1 MDGMRFLRYCKER
14 DLKTHVLELGGAVRL
29 LREGQYVT
37 VCRLT
42 FLVIGKMRDL
52 ICNDFYFCG
61 EV

>member
-1 MDGMRFLRYCKER
+1 MRFLRYCKER
-14 DLKTHVLELGGAVRL
+14 DLKTRVLGLGGVVRLL

-37 VCRLT
+37 ACRLS

-52 ICNDFYFCG
+52 ISNDFYFCG